1 MSISRLDVYRALT
14 LQALVLL
21 QDQREQEFSG
31 EPVSISRHLLAS
43 VPGLLCPSGE
53 LQRQETGWGN
63 TQLQSGERGLITWA
77 NFLQEKDACFP
88 IDQKALQGVAR
99 HESSCR
105 NSTAQE
111 HSFLRQ
117 GVPSRKR
124 L

>member
-63 TQLQSGERGLITWA
+63 THAVTEWGERADYMGKLFA
-77 NFLQEKDACFP
+77 GKGCMFS
-88 IDQKALQGVAR
+88 
-99 HESSCR
+99 H
-105 NSTAQE
+105 
-111 HSFLRQ
+111 
-117 GVPSRKR
+117 
-124 L
+124 